1 MKLVIGDF
9 SPDLDPVV
17 QGIMAERIPPAVQ
30 TILTDSQW
38 VYSTRG
44 GFRNMPAPIP
54 VMSALPSKVLGA
66 FATPL
71 GGEFVLVL
79 ATANQ
84 LYQAPGGNLVS
95 QNLTLRN
102 LTNPWYFTVYGN
114 DLLATNGV
122 DPIQVSTGGTNFA
135 ALPGM
140 PPVSSIVEATD
151 FTLFAILADSN
162 EYIYTFNDT
171 IWTPSLATIT
181 VEGALTSTPGIITAA
196 KALRSGISLFKA
208 GALYIGQWSGSP
220 PFFWNFSKVSDK
232 VGTPGPNSVVS
243 VIGPTIFG
251 GGPIQIFVGP
261 SDFYTF
267 DGYSLSTIPNNLS
280 RWFFGSYQGNGDLDQ
295 NYTSSIFLQWDLP
308 RNQVIFWYPSVNA
321 SPAGTLDSY
330 LSLSLATGKWLHG
343 RAAID
348 TPLVG
353 QVPKSWAWTW
363 AEFENFYVKWANLPG
378 PPVTYGS
385 AIYMGSSIGLSG
397 YVDTSHVLQ
406 VLNAANSSQNGLSNS
421 NIPSFI
427 TTGDIGDK
435 VCLYSLTRSRP
446 GFNQYPQGQP
456 LASNAKLTVLSTY
469 IAGQPLLPKW
479 GNVDISDVGF
489 FDSVTTDRLQ
499 RLKVAWFSDGE
510 LADIDAEVSFSG
522 EN

>member
-1 MKLVIGDF
+1 MRLVLGDF
-9 SPDLDPVV
+9 APDLDPVIA
-17 QGIMAERIPPAVQ
+17 GLLGERIPPAVQ
-30 TILTDSQW
+30 AILTDSQW
-38 VYSTRG
+38 CYSTRG
-44 GFRNMPAPIP
+44 GFRNMPSPLP
-54 VMSALPSKVLGA
+54 VMTALPFKVTGA

-84 LYQAPGGNLVS
+84 LYQTPGGNLVN
-95 QNLTLRN
+95 QNLNLRN

-122 DPIQVSTGGTNFA
+122 DPIQVSSSGENFQ

-140 PPVSSIVEATD
+140 PPISSIVEATD

-162 EYIYTFNDT
+162 EFVYTFNDT

-181 VEGALTSTPGIITAA
+181 VTGALTSTPGIITAA
-196 KALRSGISLFKA
+196 KALRAGITLYKA
-208 GALYIGQWSGSP
+208 NALYSGQWSGSP
-220 PFFWNFSKVSDK
+220 PFFWNFGKVSDK
-232 VGTPGPNSVVS
+232 IGTPGPNSVIS

-295 NYTSSIFLQWDLP
+295 NYSSSIFLQWDLP

-343 RAAID
+343 RNTID

-353 QVPKSWAWTW
+353 QVPKSWAYTW
-363 AEFENFYVKWANLPG
+363 AEFENYWVKYVNIPG
-378 PPVTYGS
+378 SPDPRGVYG
-385 AIYMGSSIGLSG
+385 APFFGGSSIGLSG

-406 VLNAANSSQNGLSNS
+406 ALNGSDIS
-421 NIPSFI
+421 NIPAFI
-427 TTGDIGDK
+427 ITGDIGDK
-435 VCLYSLTRSRP
+435 VSLYSLSRARP

-456 LASNAKLTVLSTY
+456 LASPAKLTVLSTY
-469 IAGQPLLPKW
+469 VAGQAPIAKQ
-479 GNVDISDVGF
+479 GNVDISDSGY
-489 FDSVTTDRLQ
+489 FDFVSTDRLQ
-499 RLKVAWFSDGE
+499 RLKMMWMADGE
-510 LADIDAEVSFSG
+510 LADIDAEVGYAG